1 MVLWAPN
8 ICLRLKVLIMY
19 VNVEFISYNSKK
31 KGNNFAILSL
41 MQLDIWRT
49 LLWWYYNWYESNV
62 TESKTSALYNWV
74 ACVAYIYL
82 LV

>member
-31 KGNNFAILSL
+31 KKEIILL
-41 MQLDIWRT
+41 FF
-49 LLWWYYNWYESNV
+49 LLCNWIYDVLYFGGITTDMKAMLRKVKHQHFTIESHV
-62 TESKTSALYNWV
+62 LHTYTF
-74 ACVAYIYL
+74 
-82 LV
+82 